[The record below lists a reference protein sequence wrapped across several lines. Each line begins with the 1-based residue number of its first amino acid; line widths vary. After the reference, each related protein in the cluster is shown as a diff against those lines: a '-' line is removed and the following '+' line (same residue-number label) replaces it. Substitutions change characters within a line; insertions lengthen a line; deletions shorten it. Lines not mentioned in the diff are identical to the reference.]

1 MSVSDAKVRQDGGA
15 ISAETVVAD
24 TAAFTTCSIL
34 GGTNN
39 ADVAAPRI
47 LFLQATGVATTLV
60 SALVPG
66 LTANG
71 VVFVQ
76 QWSSGAAI
84 TPVVA
89 DIVASGL
96 GFAVRL
102 TNPANIPA
110 DYDAYVYI
118 AKF

>member
-1 MSVSDAKVRQDGGA
+1 MSASDLQVRQDCGA
-15 ISAETVVAD
+15 ISAESVAAD
-24 TAAFTTCSIL
+24 VGSFNTCSIL
-34 GGTNN
+34 SGTIN
-39 ADVAAPRI
+39 ADVAAGRI

-66 LTANG
+66 LTTNG

>member
-1 MSVSDAKVRQDGGA
+1 MALSDARCTALQVQSLVSAGP
-15 ISAETVVAD
+15 ISGTSVDANVVA
-24 TAAFTTCSIL
+24 
-34 GGTNN
+34 G
-39 ADVAAPRI
+39 RI
-47 LFLQATGVATTLV
+47 LFLQGTGVPTVV

-66 LTANG
+66 LTASG

-89 DIVASGL
+89 DIVASGS

-118 AKF
+118 AKY